1 MFSHLSSIVRNA
13 RVMNTKEII
22 SVSICVSDCERLVRF
37 IIPLH
42 YVTPLSNR
50 LSAEFSAVKEG
61 LCVCA
66 CLQVPNF
73 PPRLRK

>member
-13 RVMNTKEII
+13 RMMNTKEMI